1 MFCNL
6 FTSLAGDTVGDAHV
20 VPTFDSVQRS
30 ELPGAAPLAP
40 GIRTLAAVSGGPDST
55 ALLVWLLEAGADV
68 TAAHFDHALRP
79 HSARDAE
86 HVARLCTRLGV
97 PLIQGRRVRQLPRG
111 SLQAGARALR
121 YEFLERIRCQTGC
134 DLVCL
139 GHTADDVVE
148 GAVMHLLRGSALAGL
163 RGMPQRRGPF
173 FRPLLHVWRADV
185 EAYLR
190 VRALEPLRDPSN
202 ADTSRYARARAR
214 HVLLPRL
221 ERDRPGVTRRLRA
234 AAETAARLQDQL
246 EAGARRLI
254 HDGVAFR
261 KELKAAPRAVRLEVY
276 RQLYGR
282 LPALT
287 RRQLEAMDALALGGA
302 TGTGLDL
309 PGRLRLHVQ
318 HDRVSVDVATPPQPA
333 PVRLAV
339 QACRGCADP
348 CAAHLRPGMELTV
361 GYRRPGLR
369 MRPLG
374 APGSRKLQDVL
385 TDAKVPRHLR
395 DRLPLV
401 FADGRLAWVPG
412 IAVDGDCAASW
423 GGAAVHVTIEG
434 EPEFRVVLSG
444 SLQPRSPVI

>member
-1 MFCNL
+1 MGG
-6 FTSLAGDTVGDAHV
+6 AGVA
-20 VPTFDSVQRS
+20 PTFDLVQGT
-30 ELPGAAPLAP
+30 ELPGAALLAP
-40 GIRTLAAVSGGPDST
+40 GVRALAAVSGGPDSM
-55 ALLVWLLEAGADV
+55 ALLVWLLESGVDV

-79 HSARDAE
+79 DSAQDAE
-86 HVARLCTRLGV
+86 HVAWLCARLGV
-97 PLIQGRRVRQLPRG
+97 PLIQGRRARELPRG
-111 SLQAGARALR
+111 SLQAAARALR
-121 YEFLERIRCQTGC
+121 YEFLERVRRETGC
-134 DLVCL
+134 EVVCF

-163 RGMPQRRGPF
+163 RGMPQRRGPY

-185 EAYLR
+185 ETYLR
-190 VRALEPLRDPSN
+190 VRAIEPLRDPSN
-202 ADTSRYARARAR
+202 ADTSHSARARAR

-221 ERDRPGVTRRLRA
+221 EQDRPGLSRRLRA

-261 KELKAAPRAVRLEVY
+261 AELRATPRAVRLEVY

-287 RRQLEAMDALALGGA
+287 RRQLEAMDALALGGT
-302 TGTGLDL
+302 TGSGLDL
-309 PGRLRLHVQ
+309 PGRLRLRVQ
-318 HDRVSVDVATPPQPA
+318 PDRVSVGVAVLTEPA
-333 PVRLAV
+333 PPRLAV
-339 QACRGCADP
+339 RACSGCADP
-348 CAAHLRPGMELTV
+348 GAAHLRPGMKLTV

-374 APGSRKLQDVL
+374 APGSRKLQDLL

-401 FADGRLAWVPG
+401 FADGLLAWVPG
-412 IAVDGDCAASW
+412 IAVDSDCAAPS
-423 GGAAVHVTIEG
+423 GGAAAHVTIEG
-434 EPEFRVVLSG
+434 GPEFPVVLSG